1 MAQTELKIGLE
12 IPRLND
18 FDSYDAYKDVVE
30 LWKVTTDHPKKK
42 LGAYL
47 VTGLPNKSKTFGNNI
62 QEGLFAKHRPTE
74 LANDESG
81 IDKVLAYLDSILSKT
96 PLSQSIEAFAKVHF
110 FRRKPGQ
117 KISEYI
123 REFDIACNKCKNK
136 NVAIDQTQK
145 TFILLLGASLENHQY
160 EMLKGYMDDCD
171 ESEIYEKV
179 KERMMF
185 VLTNSLGEVCGQG
198 KVESQP
204 LDEAFFTEHEEAFAA
219 WQAKK
224 NQYKGKQGQSYPS
237 SNRYNNNHSNGF
249 QNYKGNSSNN
259 NNNNSKY
266 KNDSD
271 QNPKD
276 KMGRVLKCRECGSYK
291 HLQKQCPYY
300 KKRKGDQQAYM
311 MQGETSDRGSVTE
324 GESDEYEDAQDNVQK
339 VLFTN
344 DKAELSRFT
353 AESLNCAAL
362 DTCCTSSVSGDKW
375 MQIYLKAI
383 PKHLQKKIKGPFS
396 TGTEF
401 TFGNNQSLKSG
412 KAYTIPIVVA
422 GDIHEITVDIIPS
435 DIPLLLSKSH
445 MKQLGIALDMA
456 NDTATANGKPLKVN
470 TTSAGH
476 FIVNLLGENDNDD
489 TILLAECMNIDLTEE
504 SIDKV
509 HKLLDKLHK
518 QLGHRPRKVFIDF
531 LKSADQFN
539 DSFLPIIDKIIDGCE
554 GCLLRKRS
562 PDRPAVALNP
572 ANDFND
578 IVAMDLK
585 IFHGKYILYMVDCFT
600 RYTLGT
606 VIPSKE
612 PQVVIKAIIRLWIRI
627 FGKPK
632 QFWFDNGGEFSNTM
646 MMEVCSKLDIKI
658 HTTGSSSPWQNGYG
672 EKHHY
677 VVDTILEQNLRD
689 YPELGL
695 ETSLAWA
702 CYAKNILSNIY
713 GFSPYELVFGRKP
726 HMIDILE
733 APPTAQEVRTHCQVF
748 EENMNAMIAAKAA
761 FIKAQNCEKLKL
773 ALRSKIRTVDHIY
786 HPGDYVYYRREKDDR
801 WLGPGKVMWQDNKV
815 IMVRHGGYCTRVSAN
830 RLLPVKEEL
839 RRKIEAGEIAG
850 ADIEREAL
858 NPNDD
863 SNNQAVTNDT
873 ARITRQN
880 NIVQNVEVDNDVPVD
895 NDTTENQ
902 QNPTAEH
909 SAADNNADQD
919 TLNQADD
926 HEIFHEAQNEST
938 TSNDQ
943 QPQTLRKEASKT
955 KAAKAKNQANTL
967 VFKTQEKVLLKINDE
982 WKPALIMNR
991 AGKATCKASNTWY
1004 NVELD
1009 SGEKFSTDMAQQ
1021 EFKRINEEHQI
1032 MLTISQELLAVLVPQ
1047 DRHKSDECMQA
1058 KYNELEKLKE
1068 FNTYKVVE
1076 DKGQER
1082 ITTTWVLTEKGTET
1096 RARLTARG
1104 FQETEDIPKDSP
1116 TLHKSSL
1123 RLVLT
1128 LATALGWMIQTTDIR
1143 SAFLQGNDLDR
1154 IVYVK
1159 PPKEANM
1166 NGFLWL
1172 LNKCLYG
1179 LKDASKQWYGKVESR
1194 LLKLGFKKSVDD
1206 YGLFYLVKDGVLQ
1219 GIIGLHVDDFIH
1231 AGTDFFN
1238 KVIMPKVLSIFKV
1251 GKSEQSIFMYTGFQ
1265 LNQERNAITLDQ
1277 KAYVE
1282 RVKIPTIEAKRL
1294 TELDSELTEEELTT
1308 LRQMVGSLNWTVR
1321 STRPDLAFELIN
1333 LSTKFKGGKVADLKA
1348 AKKTLLRLKDE
1359 ACVKLPSIKLET
1371 AELFLY
1377 TDASH
1382 GNLNEAKDSTGAYI
1396 IFLVD
1401 PATGKAA
1408 ALDWKSNKIKRVV
1421 NSTLGAEALSLYNG
1435 LDAAIATRKLLQDMT
1450 GGKYEFKL
1458 RAIIDNKDT
1467 YDAIHSSTNVGE
1479 RRLRR
1484 EIAAIQQCLKDGE
1497 VNSIIWVKGE
1507 HQLSDVLTKKG
1518 ADGNKLL
1525 TVLQTGFISSESLQV
1540 IRRSY

>member
-171 ESEIYEKV
+171 EDEIYEKV

-237 SNRYNNNHSNGF
+237 SNHWRN
-249 QNYKGNSSNN
+249 NN
-259 NNNNSKY
+259 NNNNSNSSQNYRGNNSNHSNRQKEEE
-266 KNDSD
+266 DL
-271 QNPKD
+271 NPKD
-276 KMGRVLKCRECGSYK
+276 KMGRRLKCRECGSYK
-291 HLQKQCPYY
+291 HLQKQCLYY
-300 KKRKGDQQAYM
+300 KKRKGDQQAM
-311 MQGETSDRGSVTE
+311 VTQQGGASDPGSVTE

-339 VLFTN
+339 VFFTN

-353 AESLNCAAL
+353 AESLCSAAL
-362 DTCCTSSVSGDKW
+362 DTCCTSSVSGEKW
-375 MQIYLKAI
+375 MEIYLQAL
-383 PKHLQKKIKGPFS
+383 PKHMKGKVKGPFT

-412 KAYTIPIVVA
+412 KAYKIPIII
-422 GDIHEITVDIIPS
+422 GSDYHEITVDVISS

-476 FIVNLLGENDNDD
+476 FIVNLLGDKDNDD
-489 TILLAECMNIDLTEE
+489 SVFLAEVMNIDLTEE
-504 SIDKV
+504 SSDRV
-509 HKLLDKLHK
+509 YKLLNKLHR

-531 LKSADQFN
+531 LKSADQYD
-539 DSFLPIIDKIIDGCE
+539 DSFAPIIDKIINGCE

-572 ANDFND
+572 SKDFND
-578 IVAMDLK
+578 VVAMDLK
-585 IFHGKYILYMVDCFT
+585 IFNNKYILYLVDCFT

-606 VIPSKE
+606 VIPSKD
-612 PQVVIKAIIRLWIRI
+612 PQVVIKAIIKLWIRI
-627 FGKPK
+627 FGKPN
-632 QFWFDNGGEFSNTM
+632 QFWFDNGGEFSNGFMT
-646 MMEVCSKLDIKI
+646 EVCSKLDIKI
-658 HTTGSSSPWQNGYG
+658 HTTGASSPWQNSYA

-677 VVDTILEQNLRD
+677 LVDNILSQVIVD
-689 YPELGL
+689 YPELDF
-695 ETSLAWA
+695 ETALAWS
-702 CYAKNILSNIY
+702 CYAKNVLSSIY

-726 HMIDILE
+726 HVIDILE
-733 APPTAQEVRTHCQVF
+733 SPPTALEIRTHCQVF
-748 EENMNAMIAAKAA
+748 NDNMNAMNAAKAA

-773 ALRSKIRTVDHIY
+773 ALRSKIRTADHIY
-786 HPGDYVYYRREKDDR
+786 QPGDYVYYRREKDDR

-839 RRKIEAGEIAG
+839 RQRIEAGEIAG
-850 ADIEREAL
+850 ADIEKEAIKEAQTL
-858 NPNDD
+858 DN
-863 SNNQAVTNDT
+863 SNNQVSTENNQVKESTNS
-873 ARITRQN
+873 RRG
-880 NIVQNVEVDNDVPVD
+880 NIVQQPEADNDAVDNIEIQNDEPNAEEATDTNNVDHLQNDNTDV
-895 NDTTENQ
+895 EN
-902 QNPTAEH
+902 NP
-909 SAADNNADQD
+909 
-919 TLNQADD
+919 
-926 HEIFHEAQNEST
+926 
-938 TSNDQ
+938 
-943 QPQTLRKEASKT
+943 QPPPKKNVGRPKANKT
-955 KAAKAKNQANTL
+955 KGSTSI
-967 VFKTQEKVLLKINDE
+967 VFKQQERIMIRINDS
-982 WKPALIMNR
+982 WKPALIMSR
-991 AGKATCKASNTWY
+991 AGKASCKASSNWY
-1004 NVELD
+1004 NIELD
-1009 SGEKFSTDMAQQ
+1009 SGEKFATDMSTQ
-1021 EFKRINEEHQI
+1021 EYRKINEDAEII
-1032 MLTISQELLAVLVPQ
+1032 MMVSHEILAVLVPR
-1047 DRHKSDECMQA
+1047 DRHNSEECIQA
-1058 KYNELEKLKE
+1058 KFNELEKLKE
-1068 FNTYKVVE
+1068 FNTYKEVKDE
-1076 DKGQER
+1076 GQER
-1082 ITTTWVLTEKGTET
+1082 ITTTWVMTEKGTET

-1104 FQETEDIPKDSP
+1104 FQETADIPKDSP
-1116 TLHKSSL
+1116 TMHKSSL
-1123 RLVLT
+1123 RIVLA
-1128 LATALGWMIQTTDIR
+1128 LSAALGWKIQTTDIR

-1159 PPKEANM
+1159 PPKEANAA
-1166 NGFLWL
+1166 GILWL

-1179 LKDASKQWYGKVESR
+1179 LKDASKQWYGKVEDR
-1194 LLKLGFKKSVDD
+1194 LYKLGFKKADDD

-1219 GIIGLHVDDFIH
+1219 GFIGLHVDDFIH
-1231 AGTDFFN
+1231 SGNQWFN
-1238 KVIMPKVLSIFKV
+1238 EVIMPQVFSIFKV
-1251 GKSEQSIFMYTGFQ
+1251 GKSEQGNFMYTGFKISQ
-1265 LNQERNAITLDQ
+1265 DGEGITLDQ
-1277 KAYVE
+1277 RDYVE
-1282 RVKIPTIEAKRL
+1282 RVKIPTLDTKRL
-1294 TELDSELTEEELTT
+1294 LQLDDLMNEDELTS

-1348 AKKTLLRLKDE
+1348 AKKTLLKLKDE
-1359 ACVKLPSIKLET
+1359 AMVRLPKIDLNT

-1382 GNLNEAKDSTGAYI
+1382 GNLNEAKDSAIAYI
-1396 IFLVD
+1396 LFLVD
-1401 PATGKAA
+1401 PESGKAA
-1408 ALDWKSNKIKRVV
+1408 ALDWKANKAKRVV
-1421 NSTLGAEALSLYNG
+1421 HSTLAAEALSLYNG

-1450 GGKYEFKL
+1450 GHKYDLKL
-1458 RAIIDNKDT
+1458 RAIIDNKDS
-1467 YDAIHSSTNVGE
+1467 YDTIHSSTNCAE

-1484 EIAAIQQCLKDGE
+1484 EIASIQECLARKE
-1497 VNSIIWVKGE
+1497 VNSISWVKGE

-1518 ADGNKLL
+1518 ADGTKLL
-1525 TVLQTGFISSESLQV
+1525 NVLQSGFINTESLEA
-1540 IRRSY
+1540 IRRTY

>member
-1 MAQTELKIGLE
+1 MAQATELKIGLE

-62 QEGLFAKHRPTE
+62 QEGLFAKHRPSE

-81 IDKVLAYLDSILSKT
+81 YDKVIKYLDSILSKT

-110 FRRKPGQ
+110 FRRKSGQ
-117 KISEYI
+117 KIAEYI

-224 NQYKGKQGQSYPS
+224 NQHKGKQGQSYPS
-237 SNRYNNNHSNGF
+237 SNRYNNNHSNSS
-249 QNYKGNSSNN
+249 QNYKGNSSNTN
-259 NNNNSKY
+259 SSKY

-271 QNPKD
+271 LNPKD

-291 HLQKQCPYY
+291 HLQRQCPYY
-300 KKRKGDQQAYM
+300 KKRKGDQQVHM
-311 MQGETSDRGSVTE
+311 MQGPSSDRGSVTE

-383 PKHLQKKIKGPFS
+383 PKHLQNRIKGPFS

-401 TFGNNQSLKSG
+401 TFGNSQSLKSG
-412 KAYTIPIVVA
+412 KAYKIPIVVA

-445 MKQLGIALDMA
+445 MKQLGIALDMV

-476 FIVNLLGENDNDD
+476 FIINLLGENDNDD

-504 SIDKV
+504 TAERV
-509 HKLLDKLHK
+509 HKHLDKLHK

-531 LKSADQFN
+531 LKSAEQFN
-539 DSFLPIIDKIIDGCE
+539 DSFIPIIDKIIDGCE

-585 IFHGKYILYMVDCFT
+585 IWQGKYILYMVDCFT

-632 QFWFDNGGEFSNTM
+632 QFWFDNGGEFSNTT

-658 HTTGSSSPWQNGYG
+658 HTTGSSSPWQNGMA

-677 VVDTILEQNLRD
+677 VVDNILEQNVRD
-689 YPELGL
+689 YPELDL
-695 ETSLAWA
+695 ETNLAWA

-726 HMIDILE
+726 HMVDILE
-733 APPTAQEVRTHCQVF
+733 SPPTAQEVRTHCQVF
-748 EENMNAMIAAKAA
+748 EDNMKAMIAAKAA

-773 ALRSKIRTVDHIY
+773 ALRSKIRTADHIY

-839 RRKIEAGEIAG
+839 RKKIDAGEIAG

-858 NPNDD
+858 KPVDD
-863 SNNQAVTNDT
+863 SSNTTAEDTPARTTRRGNIIQNTEIVNETLGNNDASGDQ
-873 ARITRQN
+873 QN
-880 NIVQNVEVDNDVPVD
+880 NAANTPTNINIENNVETQDSNPIDDN
-895 NDTTENQ
+895 
-902 QNPTAEH
+902 
-909 SAADNNADQD
+909 
-919 TLNQADD
+919 
-926 HEIFHEAQNEST
+926 EIFHEAQDE
-938 TSNDQ
+938 Q
-943 QPQTLRKEASKT
+943 QQTAQR
-955 KAAKAKNQANTL
+955 KAADKQRTSKAKNQASTL
-967 VFKTQEKVLLKINDE
+967 TFKAHEKVLLKINDE

-1009 SGEKFSTDMAQQ
+1009 SGEKFSADMAQQ
-1021 EFKRINEEHQI
+1021 EFKRINEQHQI
-1032 MLTISQELLAVLVPQ
+1032 MLTVSQELLAVLVPQ
-1047 DRHKSDECMQA
+1047 DRHQSEECIQA

-1076 DKGQER
+1076 DQGQER

-1128 LATALGWMIQTTDIR
+1128 LATALGWIIQTTDIR

-1159 PPKEANM
+1159 PPKEADM
-1166 NGFLWL
+1166 KGFLWL

-1179 LKDASKQWYGKVESR
+1179 LKDASKQWYGKVENR
-1194 LLKLGFKKSVDD
+1194 LLKLGFKKANDD

-1219 GIIGLHVDDFIH
+1219 GFIGLHVDDFIH

-1238 KVIMPKVLSIFKV
+1238 KEIMPKVLSIFKV
-1251 GKSEQSIFMYTGFQ
+1251 GKSEQNSFMYTGFQ
-1265 LNQERNAITLDQ
+1265 LNQERNSITLDQ

-1282 RVKIPTIEAKRL
+1282 KVKIPVIEAKRL
-1294 TELDSELTEEELTT
+1294 LELDSDMTEDELTM

-1348 AKKTLLRLKDE
+1348 AKKTLLKLKDE
-1359 ACVKLPSIKLET
+1359 AYVKLPSIKLET
-1371 AELFLY
+1371 AEIFLF

-1435 LDAAIATRKLLQDMT
+1435 LDAAIATRNLLQDMT
-1450 GGKYEFKL
+1450 ANKYELKL

-1497 VNSIIWVKGE
+1497 VSSVIWVKGE

-1525 TVLQTGFISSESLQV
+1525 TVLQTGFLSSESLDA
-1540 IRRSY
+1540 IRRNY